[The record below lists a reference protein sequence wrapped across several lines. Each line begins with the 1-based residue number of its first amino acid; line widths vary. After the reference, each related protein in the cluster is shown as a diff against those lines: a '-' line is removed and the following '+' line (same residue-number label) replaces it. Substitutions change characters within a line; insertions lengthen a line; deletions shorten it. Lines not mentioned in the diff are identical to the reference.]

1 MKLERILTKEIEKV
15 ILCYVYTQNLFLSFY
30 LFLLFHNAAIM
41 NERIEIEA
49 LTMNEIIE

>member
-1 MKLERILTKEIEKV
+1 M
-15 ILCYVYTQNLFLSFY
+15 FY
-30 LFLLFHNAAIM
+30 LYVAFLFFMLVLLLFHNAAIT